1 MKWIPVLT
9 LSATLAALFQA
20 PAEAFTL
27 KGTVWERQSQ
37 RYCKV
42 DPKLLYAVALV
53 ESKRYSGRI
62 VNPNPLA
69 LNIADKPHHP
79 ASLSQAKQ
87 LLRDG
92 LQKTRSIAVGA
103 MQISIRWNGERV
115 ANPED
120 LLDLETNVRI
130 GTQVLCEMIDGQHG
144 DLELAIGRY
153 HTPNPKLESVARE
166 YGRNVLTIWRR
177 LILLERK
184 EA

>member
-1 MKWIPVLT
+1 MKWVSVVPLSVA
-9 LSATLAALFQA
+9 LSALINVSAH
-20 PAEAFTL
+20 AFSL
-27 KGTVWERQSQ
+27 DGTVWERQSQ

-69 LNIADKPHHP
+69 LNIEDKPHHP
-79 ASLSQAKQ
+79 VSLAEAKK

-92 LQKTRSIAVGA
+92 LLKTRRIAVGA

-115 ANPED
+115 AKPED

-130 GTQVLCEMIDGQHG
+130 GTQVLCEMIAGQHG

-153 HTPNPKLESVARE
+153 HTPNPELESVARA
-166 YGRNVLTIWRR
+166 YGRNVLAVWRR

>member
-1 MKWIPVLT
+1 MKWIPVFT
-9 LSATLAALFQA
+9 LSATLAALFHA
-20 PAEAFTL
+20 PAQAFTL

-53 ESKRYSGRI
+53 ESKRYSGQI

-69 LNIADKPHHP
+69 LNIADTPHHP
-79 ASLSQAKQ
+79 TSLSQAKQ

-120 LLDLETNVRI
+120 LLDLETNVRV
-130 GTQVLCEMIDGQHG
+130 GTEVLCEMIDGQG

-153 HTPNPKLESVARE
+153 HTPNPELESVARE

-177 LILLERK
+177 LILLEKK